1 MFFAFRD
8 IPTLPVWG
16 ATISCSVQKLIGC
29 ISIHAP
35 RVGSD
40 NWDMLA
46 GQYFAISIHA
56 PRVGSDEKV
65 EVRIV
70 KALDF
75 NPRSP
80 CGERPN
86 DTYARLLRFWISI
99 HAPRVGSDS
108 KLAQYITDCYV
119 QDANILAYITMI

>member
-40 NWDMLA
+40 
-46 GQYFAISIHA
+46 
-56 PRVGSDEKV
+56 
-65 EVRIV
+65 
-70 KALDF
+70 
-75 NPRSP
+75 
-80 CGERPN
+80 
-86 DTYARLLRFWISI
+86 
-99 HAPRVGSDS
+99 S